1 MKKLY
6 ETPSIRT
13 KDMIVAES
21 MLLGMSDT
29 EPTIH
34 GGGSN
39 ENGPK
44 VAESNGRRG
53 SWGNLWDEEE

>member
-13 KDMIVAES
+13 TDMIVAES
-21 MLLGMSDT
+21 ALLTLSDS
-29 EPTIH
+29 TIS

-39 ENGPK
+39 ENGPN
-44 VAESNGRRG
+44 VAESNDRRG